1 MTLLETTVVVDF
13 VVVAVVDIVVVVVV
27 VIVNLVGPACCYW
40 SHHIWLWP
48 INVKMRLLEAIDFVV
63 AVVDQ

>member
-13 VVVAVVDIVVVVVV
+13 GVVAVVDFVVVVVV

-48 INVKMRLLEAIDFVV
+48 IMLR
-63 AVVDQ
+63 